1 MTGETERIFAMLES
15 LRILEGEIP
24 SRGQSV
30 STIWKHQRIGIG
42 VCGGI
47 AAYKVCSLISSL
59 AKQDLDVRVFL
70 THQAQTFVSP
80 LTFAALSRH
89 AVYTDKEYWDYRQ
102 GRPLHIE
109 LAEWA
114 DALLIAPLS
123 SNTLAKIAHGLADN
137 LLTSVLLAS
146 TSPVLLA
153 PAMNTQMW
161 QAAPVQRNWTEILR
175 DPRYWGV
182 PPTAGRLACDTVGD
196 GRLVEP
202 QDLEEALF
210 ALCWTQGQQDWQG
223 KQVLVTAGGT
233 QEPIDTV
240 RFIGNP
246 ASGRM
251 GIALARAAAYRG
263 AQVLLVHGPLD
274 PALIPI
280 QSNLN
285 PLGVTSAADMQ
296 AVLTTHFP
304 DSDVV
309 LMAAAVGDVRPVT
322 IAASKLA
329 KADLPLQLQL
339 ELIPDLLLEL
349 SRRKRP
355 EQLLIGFA
363 AQEGNILPAARDKL
377 KRKGLDAIV
386 ANPIDQPQTGFGS
399 DQNQAIFLT
408 ADRGEW
414 EIPLCAKREMAHR
427 LLDLVKEKL

>member
-1 MTGETERIFAMLES
+1 M
-15 LRILEGEIP
+15 
-24 SRGQSV
+24 
-30 STIWKHQRIGIG
+30 STIWNHQRVGIG

-47 AAYKVCSLISSL
+47 AAYKVCALISSL
-59 AKQDLDVRVFL
+59 AKQDLEVRVFL

-89 AVYTDKEYWDYRQ
+89 AVYTDREYWDYRQ
-102 GRPLHIE
+102 DRPLHIE

-123 SNTLAKIAHGLADN
+123 ANTLAKIAHGLADN

-146 TSPVLLA
+146 ASPVLLA

-161 QAAPVQRNWTEILR
+161 QAAPVQQNWAQILK

-182 PPTAGRLACDTVGD
+182 PPTSGRLACDTVGD

-202 QDLEEALF
+202 QDLEDALF

-223 KQVLVTAGGT
+223 KRVLVTAGGT
-233 QEPIDTV
+233 QEPLDTV

-263 AQVLLVHGPLD
+263 AQVLLIHGPLD
-274 PALIPI
+274 PNLIPL
-280 QSNLN
+280 QSNVQT
-285 PLGVTSAADMQ
+285 LGVTSAADMQ
-296 AVLTTHFP
+296 AVLSTHFP
-304 DSDVV
+304 HTDVV
-309 LMAAAVGDVRPVT
+309 LMAAAVGDVRPVS
-322 IAASKLA
+322 IAPSKLA

-339 ELIPDLLLEL
+339 EIIPDLLQEL
-349 SRRKRP
+349 SQRKRP
-355 EQLLIGFA
+355 GQRLIGFA
-363 AQEGNILPAARDKL
+363 AQEGDIIPAALAKL

-386 ANPIDQPQTGFGS
+386 ANPIDQPQGGFGS
-399 DQNQAIFLT
+399 DQNQAVFLT
-408 ADRGEW
+408 LEGVKR
-414 EIPLCAKREMAHR
+414 EIPLCSKREMAHQ
-427 LLDLVKEKL
+427 LLDWVRQMS